1 MELIKR
7 DLYLRQIEPF
17 MDKPIVKVISGIR
30 RCGKSVI
37 LKLLCKELQS
47 RGVEEGRIVYLNFE
61 SFELREITGSNE
73 LYNYVKERL
82 PANGGKVYILLD
94 EVQEVKDWEQA
105 VNSFIVDWGADVYV
119 TGSNSKML
127 SSELATYLT
136 GRYVSFH
143 IQPLSYGEYLQFR
156 SLAPEDGGSAEKAF
170 RHYLRLGGFPSV
182 HLAHFEEEDAYRM
195 VRDIYASIIL
205 RDTIQRYGIRN
216 VDLFERVVGFVFDNI
231 GNRLNAKNV
240 ADYFKSQHRRL
251 DVNTVYDYLNNLQST
266 FIIQRV
272 PRYDIA
278 GREILKTNEKYFV
291 SDLSLIFSLMGYRE
305 RMIGGALENIV
316 YWELRSRGF
325 NVYIGKQ
332 GSMEVDFVAVRG
344 QDRLYVQVTYKMPS
358 EDTVQREY
366 TPLECISDNY
376 PKYVLSMEQHW
387 DSNRNGILH
396 RFIPDFLLDK
406 SWG

>member
-1 MELIKR
+1 MGLYRR
-7 DLYLRQIEPF
+7 DFYLRQIEPF
-17 MDKPIVKVISGIR
+17 VDKPIVKVISGIR

-37 LKLLCKELQS
+37 LKLLCRELQN
-47 RGVEEGRIVYLNFE
+47 RGVDDRRIVYLNFE
-61 SFELREITGSNE
+61 SFELREITGCNE
-73 LYNYVKERL
+73 LYNHVKEKL
-82 PANGGKVYILLD
+82 PAGGGKVYVLLD
-94 EVQEVKDWEQA
+94 EVQEVKEWEQA
-105 VNSFIVDWGADVYV
+105 VNSFLVDWGADVYV

-127 SSELATYLT
+127 SSELATQLT

-143 IQPLSYGEYLQFR
+143 IQPLSYGEYLQFK
-156 SLAPEDGGSAEKAF
+156 SLAPQDGDAAEKAF

-182 HLAHFEEEDAYRM
+182 HLSSFEEEDAYRM

-231 GNRLNAKNV
+231 GNRLNAKNI

-251 DVNTVYDYLNNLQST
+251 DINTVYDYLSNLQST

-332 GSMEVDFVAVRG
+332 GAMEVDFVAIKG

-358 EDTVQREY
+358 ESTAQREY
-366 TPLECISDNY
+366 APLESIADNY
-376 PKYVLSMEQHW
+376 PKYVVSMEQHW
-387 DSNRNGILH
+387 DANRNGILH